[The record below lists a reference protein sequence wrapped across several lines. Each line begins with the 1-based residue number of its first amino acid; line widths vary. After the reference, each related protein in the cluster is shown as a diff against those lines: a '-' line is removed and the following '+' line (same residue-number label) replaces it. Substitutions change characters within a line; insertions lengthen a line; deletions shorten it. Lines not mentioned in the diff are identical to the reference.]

1 MADRRD
7 FLGSLLAA
15 GAVTSTGPGAFSGR
29 LPASAKAS
37 LPWLKRIRGDH
48 RAVFDN
54 PRDDG
59 TGVIRAWIW
68 LNQCRSLLAA
78 KDDDCTAVVI
88 MRHGGVTLAMD
99 DGFWDK
105 YELAK
110 SGGTPE
116 KPNIPKRNP
125 VMAAVMKEDMSGYPP
140 PARPW
145 AEGVG
150 LDPLLA
156 RGAVVLACEF
166 AFWGLISRVMNR
178 DKIEESAARQI
189 AMAHLLPGVSLVP
202 SGFFA
207 LAVCQRQGCSFVT
220 NA

>member
-15 GAVTSTGPGAFSGR
+15 GVITRGEVPSDR
-29 LPASAKAS
+29 LPEAATAS

-59 TGVIRAWIW
+59 TGIIRAWIW
-68 LNQCRSLLAA
+68 LNQCRGLLDA
-78 KDDDCTAVVI
+78 KDDDCTAVVVL
-88 MRHGGVTLAMD
+88 RHGGVTLAMND
-99 DGFWDK
+99 AFWAR
-105 YELAK
+105 YELTL
-110 SGGTPE
+110 SGGTAE

-125 VMAAVMKEDMSGYPP
+125 KLAAVMKEDMSGYPP

-150 LDPLLA
+150 LDTLLG

-166 AFWGLISRVMNR
+166 AFWGLLSRVMSR
-178 DKIEESAARQI
+178 DKIEEGPARAI
-189 AMAHLLPGVSLVP
+189 ATTHLLPGVSLVP

-207 LAVCQRQGCSFVT
+207 LAACQQQGCGFVT
-220 NA
+220 NV

>member
-1 MADRRD
+1 MTDRRD

-15 GAVTSTGPGAFSGR
+15 GAVTGTEAFSGR
-29 LPASAKAS
+29 LPASAKVS
-37 LPWLKRIRGDH
+37 LPWLKRIRGDY

-59 TGVIRAWIW
+59 TGVIRGWIW
-68 LNQCRSLLAA
+68 LNQCRSLLNA

-99 DGFWDK
+99 DMFWDK

-116 KPNIPKRNP
+116 KPNVPKKNP

-150 LDPLLA
+150 LDSLLA

-178 DKIEESAARQI
+178 DKIEEPAARQI

-207 LAVCQRQGCSFVT
+207 LAACQQQGCSFVT

>member
-15 GAVTSTGPGAFSGR
+15 GVGARTDAVSER
-29 LPASAKAS
+29 LPTAAKAS

-68 LNQCRSLLAA
+68 LNQCRGVLGA
-78 KDDDCTAVVI
+78 KDDECTAVVI
-88 MRHGGVTLAMD
+88 MRHGGVTLAMND
-99 DGFWDK
+99 AFWEK
-105 YELAK
+105 YELTL
-110 SGGTPE
+110 SGGTPD
-116 KPNIPKRNP
+116 KPNIPKKNP
-125 VMAAVMKEDMSGYPP
+125 RMAAVMKEDMSGYPP
-140 PARPW
+140 PARRW

-150 LDPLLA
+150 LDALLT
-156 RGAVVLACEF
+156 RGAIVLACEF
-166 AFWGLISRVMNR
+166 AFWGLVSRVMNR
-178 DKIEESAARQI
+178 DKVEEAAAREI
-189 AMAHLLPGVSLVP
+189 AVAHLLPGVSLVP

-207 LAVCQRQGCSFVT
+207 LAACQQQGCSFVT
-220 NA
+220 NV